1 MAGQLYH
8 SSIYD
13 SARPVPSY
21 WEASAPACDLRY
33 QPLEGDAVCEVAII
47 GGGFT
52 GLSTALH
59 LARDHG
65 IEARVLEAGA
75 IGWGASG
82 RNGGFCGLA
91 ATKLS
96 ITGMIRRYG
105 LAETQRFYSAQC
117 EGIELVEALAEDE
130 GIDYQRAG
138 DGNYEVAHAPRALA
152 DFEDY
157 AQALTRHFGIP
168 TRQLSR
174 EAFAAEAHDGRE
186 QFGGLH
192 IGLGFALHPLRF
204 CQGLADAAA
213 RRGARIH
220 PRSEVTGWERAGGRH
235 RLITATGSLTAN
247 QVVLATNAFLPED
260 LSPRFSGRILPVLSN
275 IITTRPLSEAELTAQ
290 SWRTLSPICNSRN
303 LLFYYRLLPDKRFL
317 IGARGDLSGSPSGGE
332 TMRVWL
338 TRRLG
343 QILPAWQDV
352 EIEHFWRG
360 LVCMS
365 RKLAPSL
372 GRLED
377 DPSVWYGYGYHANGV
392 NTAPW
397 TGRLLARLIAG
408 QADPAQDIPHV
419 MAGQA
424 PRFPLPG
431 LRRWAV
437 AGAYLWY
444 RLADDWLP

>member
-1 MAGQLYH
+1 MTKRLYH
-8 SSIYD
+8 RSIYD
-13 SARPVPSY
+13 TARPVPSY
-21 WEASAPACDLRY
+21 WEATAPACDLEHR
-33 QPLEGDAVCEVAII
+33 PLDGEASCEVAII

-52 GLSTALH
+52 GLSAALH

-65 IEARVLEAGA
+65 IEARVLEAGE

-96 ITGMIRRYG
+96 IAGMIRRHG
-105 LAETQRFYSAQC
+105 LAEAQRFYAAQRD
-117 EGIELVEALAEDE
+117 GIELVETLAEDE
-130 GIDYQRAG
+130 GIEYQRAG
-138 DGNYEVAHAPRALA
+138 EGNYEVAHAPRALA
-152 DFEDY
+152 GLEDD
-157 AQALTRHFGIP
+157 ADALTRHFGIP
-168 TRQLSR
+168 TRRLSR

-186 QFGGLH
+186 QFGGIH

-204 CQGLADAAA
+204 CRGLADAAA
-213 RRGARIH
+213 RRGAVVH
-220 PRSEVTGWERAGGRH
+220 PRSQVTDWERADGRH
-235 RLITATGSLTAN
+235 RLITARGSLSAQ

-275 IITTRPLSEAELTAQ
+275 IITTRPLSQAELAAQ

-303 LLFYYRLLPDKRFL
+303 LLFYYRLLPDNRFL
-317 IGARGDLSGSPSGGE
+317 IGARGDLSGSPAGGE
-332 TMRVWL
+332 AMKVWL

-343 QILPAWQDV
+343 QILPGWQGA

-372 GRLED
+372 GRLEE

-397 TGRLLARLIAG
+397 AGQLMARLIAG
-408 QADPAQDIPHV
+408 QADPSRDIPQV

-424 PRFPLPG
+424 ARFPLPR

-437 AGAYLWY
+437 RGAYLWY
-444 RLADDWLP
+444 RLADGWLP